1 MVEQD
6 NSTNHSIVQG
16 FSFQLDRRM
25 QSVRKGTEKE
35 SDSGTEGAMQ
45 TRIIDAGRLE
55 TGDKE

>member
-6 NSTNHSIVQG
+6 NSTNHSIIQG
-16 FSFQLDRRM
+16 FSFQLDRRV

-35 SDSGTEGAMQ
+35 SDSGTKGAMQ
-45 TRIIDAGRLE
+45 TRSIDAGRLE

>member
-35 SDSGTEGAMQ
+35 SDSGTESAMQ
-45 TRIIDAGRLE
+45 TRSIDAGRLE